1 MIQFI
6 ALNHDIKYA
15 SDPGCKSKGDGF
27 VGGTVG
33 LKSSIQETTAS
44 RVPIDR
50 IYNPINPTPAQYET
64 LQ

>member
-33 LKSSIQETTAS
+33 LKSSIQETTAFS
-44 RVPIDR
+44 GGCGLEGAI
-50 IYNPINPTPAQYET
+50 
-64 LQ
+64 